1 MLDLK
6 TEAIAKWLAV
16 HGSEDLARSPPR
28 ADDGPELSDVLAAF
42 SSALDGSVQDGVEPL
57 EAALHQG
64 LSPSM
69 AEVIAHLGPA
79 RRLRLLHWLTE
90 AGFDQPARVIDGIT
104 DPGTQGGAVVLRWM
118 TALLRREQ
126 LDRLFS
132 ADRIET
138 LKTACRNA
146 GLKET
151 NP

>member
-6 TEAIAKWLAV
+6 TEAVAEWLAI

-28 ADDGPELSDVLAAF
+28 TDDRPELSGALATF
-42 SSALDGSVQDGVEPL
+42 GSALDGNVRDGVEPL
-57 EAALHQG
+57 ETALHQG
-64 LSPSM
+64 LSCSM

-90 AGFDQPARVIDGIT
+90 AGFDQPDRVIDGIT
-104 DPGTQGGAVVLRWM
+104 DPSTPGGAVVLRWM

-132 ADRIET
+132 IERIET
-138 LKTACRNA
+138 LKTACRDA
-146 GLKET
+146 GLKEM

>member
-28 ADDGPELSDVLAAF
+28 ADDQPEMSDALAAF
-42 SSALDGSVQDGVEPL
+42 GSALDGNVEDGIEPL
-57 EAALHQG
+57 EAALRQG
-64 LSPSM
+64 LSPPI
-69 AEVIAHLGPA
+69 AEVIAHLAPA
-79 RRLRLLHWLTE
+79 RRLRLLHWFTE
-90 AGFDQPARVIDGIT
+90 AGFDQPDRVIDGLT
-104 DPGTQGGAVVLRWM
+104 DPGTPGGAVVLRWM

-132 ADRIET
+132 PERIET

-146 GLKET
+146 GLKEM